1 MEARSLVIYPSG
13 LPLQTLK
20 KVSSPSGSPVVFSM
34 RTCLLVDTWTLSVEY
49 SNSGGGGSFS
59 NTDKTGLGSTMEIG
73 SVHTMVWRFP
83 VTESRRLIVPWKDS
97 I

>member
-1 MEARSLVIYPSG
+1 M
-13 LPLQTLK
+13 
-20 KVSSPSGSPVVFSM
+20 
-34 RTCLLVDTWTLSVEY
+34 EY
-49 SNSGGGGSFS
+49 SSIGGGGSFS
-59 NTDKTGLGSTMEIG
+59 NADKTGLGSTMEMG